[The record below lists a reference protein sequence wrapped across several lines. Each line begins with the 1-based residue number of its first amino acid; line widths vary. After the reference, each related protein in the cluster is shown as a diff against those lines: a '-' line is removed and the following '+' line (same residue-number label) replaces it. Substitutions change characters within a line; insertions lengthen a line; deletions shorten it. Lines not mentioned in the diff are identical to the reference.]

1 MSEEER
7 MDGPSASSGHQP
19 TTGSE
24 RAGEIGQPKA
34 KAQAQRKP
42 RGRLL
47 NRPTIDLDGTIEAAK
62 QAARDAAK
70 ALTLARSEA
79 RANRKRRARLLN
91 KAATLSAEDLERIAV
106 LKRTGRF
113 ADATTDDQ
121 QLERGTA
128 STDATAKKASA
139 AGDKEEKDKEPAEKK
154 HRAEGQGERSEE
166 DARDEAKSAKAAEA
180 EEAEEREDEEED
192 E

>member
-1 MSEEER
+1 MSEEVR
-7 MDGPSASSGHQP
+7 MDGSSASSGHQP
-19 TTGSE
+19 STGSE
-24 RAGEIGQPKA
+24 RAHQDGQPKA
-34 KAQAQRKP
+34 KAAAQRKP

-106 LKRTGRF
+106 LKRTGRC
-113 ADATTDDQ
+113 
-121 QLERGTA
+121 RGCN
-128 STDATAKKASA
+128 D
-139 AGDKEEKDKEPAEKK
+139 G
-154 HRAEGQGERSEE
+154 
-166 DARDEAKSAKAAEA
+166 
-180 EEAEEREDEEED
+180 
-192 E
+192 

>member
-1 MSEEER
+1 

-19 TTGSE
+19 STGSE
-24 RAGEIGQPKA
+24 RAHQDGQPKA
-34 KAQAQRKP
+34 KAAAQRKP

-106 LKRTGRF
+106 LKRTGRYADGKADEQLNEAGAAA
-113 ADATTDDQ
+113 ADAN
-121 QLERGTA
+121 
-128 STDATAKKASA
+128 AKKTNEE
-139 AGDKEEKDKEPAEKK
+139 GDQVEKDKAPADKK
-154 HRAEGQGERSEE
+154 HRAE
-166 DARDEAKSAKAAEA
+166 DH
-180 EEAEEREDEEED
+180 EERCQGDAGHEAATGEAAVEEEEQAEDDDGEDE
-192 E
+192 

>member
-1 MSEEER
+1 
-7 MDGPSASSGHQP
+7 MDGPSASSGQQP
-19 TTGSE
+19 PTGSE
-24 RAGEIGQPKA
+24 RAAEIGQPKA

-113 ADATTDDQ
+113 ADVTTDDQ
-121 QLERGTA
+121 QEERGAA

-139 AGDKEEKDKEPAEKK
+139 EGNKVDKDKEPAGKK
-154 HRAEGQGERSEE
+154 HRAEGQEERSQE
-166 DARDEAKSAKAAEA
+166 DARHEAKSAKAADEEE
-180 EEAEEREDEEED
+180 EEAREDEEE
-192 E
+192 EE